1 MPLNDTRPLR
11 NIRPAV
17 ILGIGMVSLLF
28 FWPVS
33 SRAAADDE
41 WMGTDKALHFGASLL
56 LDTAGYWTLR
66 EGVPLKKNESL
77 IIAGFATL
85 SLGVAKE
92 LSDEEFS
99 EKDLAWDIAGIA
111 AGTILWIVGDR
122 RKDRVILTVSSS
134 FSGIQYLR
142 QF

>member
-1 MPLNDTRPLR
+1 MNDTKLLR
-11 NIRPAV
+11 NTRPAI

-28 FWPVS
+28 FWPAPS
-33 SRAAADDE
+33 LAGDDE
-41 WMGTDKALHFGASLL
+41 WMGTDKPLHFGASLL
-56 LDTAGYWTLR
+56 LDTVGYWTLR
-66 EGVPLKKNESL
+66 EGVSLKKNESL

-99 EKDLAWDIAGIA
+99 EKDLAWDIAGIV
-111 AGTILWIVGDR
+111 AGTILWMVGDR
-122 RKDRVILTVSSS
+122 RNDRVTLTLSSS